1 LIIEDRPRRLRRG
14 RRSQRPPVAARGSA
28 PRRPRAVRPLLGPRA
43 RTVALVAAV
52 LALLGGAWLWV
63 RDSSLVAVHRVTVT
77 GISGPD
83 SGQIRRALTAAAS
96 NMTTLD
102 VRMNDLRTAVA
113 PYPVVKTLHVSTQFP
128 HGMRI
133 KVVEQIPVGAI
144 VVGGRSIPVAGDA
157 TLLHDVVATGSLP
170 SIPVRA
176 LPAGSSVTDAQARG
190 AVAVLAAAPYQ
201 LLAHIS
207 QVTSVATHGLVAQI
221 RAGPSIY
228 FGDTTRL
235 QAKWSAAAE
244 VLADPGSA
252 GAVYIDVTDPR
263 RPAAGADAGSGTS
276 TSGTSSAPSAGPP
289 TADSSTPS
297 GG

>member
-1 LIIEDRPRRLRRG
+1 MITEDGRRRLGRG
-14 RRSQRPPVAARGSA
+14 RRSQRPPVAARGGA
-28 PRRPRAVRPLLGPRA
+28 PRRPRAARLLRRPRA
-43 RTVALVAAV
+43 RTVALVAVV

-83 SGQIRRALTAAAS
+83 SGQIRGALTAAAS

-113 PYPVVKTLHVSTQFP
+113 PYPVVKALQVSTQFP

-133 KVVEQIPVGAI
+133 KVVEEIPVGAI
-144 VVGGRSIPVAGDA
+144 VVGGRSIPVAGDG

-176 LPAGSSVTDAQARG
+176 LPGGSSVTDAQARG

-201 LLAHIS
+201 MLAHIS

-235 QAKWSAAAE
+235 QAKWSATAE

-252 GAVYIDVTDPR
+252 GAAYIDVTDPR
-263 RPAAGADAGSGTS
+263 RPVGRHRRQRRHEHVGSELGA
-276 TSGTSSAPSAGPP
+276 
-289 TADSSTPS
+289 
-297 GG
+297 